1 MALDGITL
9 NALTNELS
17 QCLVG
22 ARIDKIHQPERDEII
37 IGLRAYRE
45 SYKLLLCA
53 NPSFPRVH
61 LTELS
66 KDNPQTPPLFCMLL
80 RKHISGGKITAVYQK
95 QMERIICFDIESYDE
110 LGDLS
115 TKTLIAE
122 IMGKH
127 SNIILI
133 NNSGK
138 IIDSIFHVDIT
149 VSSVRQVLPGFIYEE
164 PPGQGKIPLTERT
177 DYDILSDTEVN
188 EIPYHKQIMS
198 KYMGISPLIA
208 RETVYNAL
216 GETDAMPALGT
227 VKSVSDQIIS
237 LRNDIINH
245 RYSPC
250 IIVDKESGKPLDFAP
265 FIIQQ
270 YENLCQWE
278 KFDTMNEAV
287 DSFYIKKAKNESMRQ
302 KSAALHKLVSNN
314 IERCERKL
322 QIQNE
327 TLSRSSDREKHKIKG
342 DLITANLYRIK
353 KGDEVVELENFYNN
367 GEIIKITLKP
377 DLTPSENAQR
387 FYARYTKEKTAEE
400 ETLKQR
406 KINLEEIEYLKSVL
420 ESIEQAETVAEI
432 NQIKE
437 ELSDEGY
444 IRKRFTGK
452 KSPKSPKFEPA
463 RFVSHDGFEIFAG
476 KNNKQNDY
484 VTLKLA
490 RSTDIWLHTKNI
502 HGSHVIIK
510 TEGGKEV
517 PDRTLTEAAI
527 IAAYFSKGKNSQNVE
542 VDYTEVKNVKKPS
555 GAKPGMVIY
564 VNNYTA
570 VVTPDEK
577 LIEELRTN

>member
-9 NALTNELS
+9 SALTNELKS
-17 QCLVG
+17 LLVG

-37 IGLRAYRE
+37 LGLRAFRD
-45 SYKLLLCA
+45 SFKMLLCA

-61 LTELS
+61 LTTLS
-66 KDNPQTPPLFCMLL
+66 KDNPQSPPLFCMLL
-80 RKHISGGKITAVYQK
+80 RKHILGGKITDVYQK
-95 QMERIICFDIESYDE
+95 EMERIICFDIESYDE

-115 TKTLIAE
+115 TKTLVAE

-127 SNIILI
+127 SNIILV

-138 IIDSIFHVDIT
+138 IIDSIFHIDIT

-164 PPGQGKIPLTERT
+164 PPSQGKLDLTKRA
-177 DYDILSDTEVN
+177 DYDILSDIEVN
-188 EIPYHKQIMS
+188 EIPYQKQIMS

-208 RETVYNAL
+208 REVVFNAL
-216 GETDAMPALGT
+216 KDTDAMPSLDS
-227 VKSVSDQIIS
+227 VKPVSDKITE
-237 LRNDIINH
+237 LRESIVNH

-250 IIVDKESGKPLDFAP
+250 IIVDKETSKPLDFAP
-265 FIIQQ
+265 FMIQQ
-270 YENLCQWE
+270 YENMVQWE
-278 KFDTMNEAV
+278 TFDTMNEAV
-287 DSFYIKKAKNESMRQ
+287 DSFYIKKAKSESMRQ
-302 KSAALHKLVSNN
+302 KSATLHKLVSNN

-327 TLSRSSDREKHKIKG
+327 TLSRSSNREKHKIKG

-353 KGDEVVELENFYNN
+353 KGDEVVELENFYSE
-367 GEIIKITLKP
+367 GEMIKITLKT

-387 FYARYTKEKTAEE
+387 FYLRYTKEKTAEE

-420 ESIEQAETVAEI
+420 ESIEQAETVSEI
-432 NQIKE
+432 NQIKD
-437 ELSDEGY
+437 ELADEGY
-444 IRKRFTGK
+444 IRRRVSGK
-452 KSPKSPKFEPA
+452 KISKSPKFEPA

-555 GAKPGMVIY
+555 GAKPGMVTY

-577 LIEELRTN
+577 LVEELRTN